1 VTDDPERP
9 DELIRLGHEG
19 ERVRDVQRRLAR
31 VPEGGT
37 PGLIDDGVFGQQ
49 TLAAVRL
56 FQRTRGLAAD
66 GVVGPETWRAL
77 TEAAHS
83 LGDRLLWRAST
94 MMRGDDV
101 RELQNRLNRL
111 GFNAGNEDGIF
122 GPLAA
127 AAVEEF
133 QRNVGLPVDGI
144 TGTETLEALRRLHRG
159 HQSGGLGIRARQR
172 EALAKLAGRG
182 IVGARVLVDA
192 AHGGDD
198 RGRVGPA
205 GTVQADVT
213 WQIARRLTGQL
224 AARGVSVMLSRG
236 PRTGL
241 PVRERARRANELTV
255 DVVLSVST
263 NWYANP
269 LARGASCYYFGSAA
283 FTSEPGLRLAERIQ
297 EAVLADGWRPDCR
310 VHPVTWT
317 LLRETR
323 MPAVVVEPGFL
334 SNPDDEAALRDPVR
348 QDRLAAALV
357 AGLERFFEV
366 PAEIRLPAAMSV

>member
-1 VTDDPERP
+1 MTDD
-9 DELIRLGHEG
+9 LIRLGNEG
-19 ERVRDVQRRLAR
+19 ERVRDVQRRLGRIA
-31 VPEGGT
+31 EGGT
-37 PGLIDDGVFGQQ
+37 PGLRVDGTFGPR

-66 GVVGPETWRAL
+66 GVVGPETWRGL
-77 TEAAHS
+77 TEATFG

-127 AAVEEF
+127 AAIEDF

-144 TGTETLEALRRLHRG
+144 AGVETIEALRRMHRG

-172 EALAKLAGRG
+172 EALAKMAGRG
-182 IVGARVLVDA
+182 LVGARVLVDTA
-192 AHGGDD
+192 RGGDD
-198 RGRVGPA
+198 PGRIGP
-205 GTVQADVT
+205 GGGVEADIT

-224 AARGVSVMLSRG
+224 AARGVTAVLSRG
-236 PRTGL
+236 PGSGPAIRD
-241 PVRERARRANELTV
+241 RARRANEMTV
-255 DVVLSVST
+255 DAVLSIAA
-263 NWYANP
+263 NWYPNP
-269 LARGASCYYFGSAA
+269 LARGAACYYFGSPA
-283 FTSEPGLRLAERIQ
+283 FVSESGLRLAERVQ

-310 VHPVTWT
+310 VHPMTWT

-334 SNPDDEAALRDPVR
+334 SNPDDEADLRDPRR
-348 QDRLAAALV
+348 QDGLAAALA

-366 PAEIRLPAAMSV
+366 PAEIRLPAAMRAG